1 MTTLVFIDI
10 LAAVFVLLGFQLAFR
25 QKAIRAWVASRMG
38 RPAARPEGEPT
49 DPSGIDS
56 VLRMIGIMIM
66 AFSVTGCAFAN
77 LIAYYAAHS
86 PN

>member
-1 MTTLVFIDI
+1 MKTLVFIDI

-25 QKAIRAWVASRMG
+25 QKAIRAWVASRTG
-38 RPAARPEGEPT
+38 QPDAGAEGEPVDRT
-49 DPSGIDS
+49 GVDS

-77 LIAYYAAHS
+77 LIAYYATHS